1 MSTTVTPADV
11 AVELGLPTPLD
22 AQQSGQF
29 EGWIARV
36 ERMIRRRANQVG
48 VPWDD
53 VDLETLDDVVLLAVT
68 QHARNPD
75 GVESYDVSVDDG
87 REMRRF
93 RAGSGE
99 LTITDLW
106 WSWLFPD
113 VPASGAFSVRPYG
126 ASDVCVPGLVDWS

>member
-126 ASDVCVPGLVDWS
+126 EPDIPACL